1 MYQFAYTE
9 IVDESAT
16 ELRARER
23 HAMGEAIR
31 LARLAREKGPGT
43 IEEVDALFYLRRLWT
58 IFVDDLANP
67 ENQLPPELRANLLS
81 IGAWMLKEI
90 ERVRSG
96 ATRDMTPIIEI
107 NEIIR
112 DGLK

>member
-1 MYQFAYTE
+1 MYQFAYSE
-9 IVDESAT
+9 IVDDSPS

-23 HAMGEAIR
+23 HAMDEGIR
-31 LARLAREKGPGT
+31 LMRRAREKGPGSV
-43 IEEVDALFYLRRLWT
+43 EEVDALFYLRRLWT
-58 IFVDDLANP
+58 IFSDDLANP
-67 ENQLPPELRANLLS
+67 GNGLPTELRANLLS

-90 ERVRSG
+90 ERARSG
-96 ATRDMTPIIEI
+96 GATDLTSMIEI

>member
-9 IVDESAT
+9 IVDESPT

-23 HAMGEAIR
+23 HAMDEAIR
-31 LARLAREKGPGT
+31 LMRLAREKGAGT
-43 IEEVDALFYLRRLWT
+43 IEEIDALFYLRRLWT
-58 IFVDDLANP
+58 IFNNDLANP
-67 ENQLPPELRANLLS
+67 ENGLPTELRVNLLS

-96 ATRDMTPIIEI
+96 IATDLTSMIEI